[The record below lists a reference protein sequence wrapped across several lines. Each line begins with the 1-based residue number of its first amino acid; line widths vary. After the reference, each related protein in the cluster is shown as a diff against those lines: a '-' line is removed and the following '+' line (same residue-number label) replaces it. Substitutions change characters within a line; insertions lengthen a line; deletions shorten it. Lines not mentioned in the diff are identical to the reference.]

1 MTKAQRITAF
11 KAEHPELF
19 KQVNGE
25 RLKLNDEEYEAT
37 IAEWADN
44 AIAKEAEEAA
54 IAQKEADREAGI
66 ATLKSLGLTD
76 AQISA
81 LVG

>member
-1 MTKAQRITAF
+1 MTKEQRIEAF
-11 KAEHPELF
+11 KSDYPELF

-25 RLKLNDEEYEAT
+25 RLQLTSEEYEAT

-44 AIAKEAEEAA
+44 AIAKEAEEA
-54 IAQKEADREAGI
+54 IQAQKEADRESGI

-76 AQISA
+76 AQINA
-81 LVG
+81 LIG

>member
-1 MTKAQRITAF
+1 MTKAQRMTAF
-11 KAEHPELF
+11 KAEYPELF

-25 RLKLNDEEYEAT
+25 RLKLSDEEYEAT

-44 AIAKEAEEAA
+44 AIAQEKEEAEK
-54 IAQKEADREAGI
+54 AQKEADREAGI

-76 AQISA
+76 AQINA
-81 LVG
+81 LIG